1 MFRWCS
7 RRDATSQTNRP
18 GDPGRRGAGYLHS
31 GSARSWSRRLTM
43 GFSEFLGNERIVA
56 ALRGALRSERVPHAL
71 LFTGP
76 RGLGKFTLARMFAQ
90 AATCERLSDDFCG
103 ECATCLRVSQL
114 ADPQKLLEQGL
125 FERGESADAA
135 TVERVPLI
143 LQSHPDVWALVPDPV
158 RLKNPVARPMLR
170 IGQLRAVQRAA
181 YFQPM
186 GRRRVFI
193 LDGAETMRWDVA
205 SVFLKILE
213 EPPGSATLIL
223 TAPSPYALLPTIV
236 SRCLQF
242 HFAPLPQAAVE
253 KILKDKSDL
262 KPADRKL
269 AAELAEGSPGLAIE
283 MNIEQASQQRRNALR
298 ILERAARGE
307 GFAQLFAETAALA
320 KDRESSFE
328 EQIAVF
334 YGLLSDLLELT
345 SGVKQSTLRNALLV
359 KELTALANSVNVTW
373 VMRAIAGFDELHAGA
388 RRNLN
393 RQLGLDALAASLVTT
408 PERGIVSGV

>member
-1 MFRWCS
+1 
-7 RRDATSQTNRP
+7 
-18 GDPGRRGAGYLHS
+18 
-31 GSARSWSRRLTM
+31 M
-43 GFSEFLGNERIVA
+43 GFADFLGNQRIVA
-56 ALRGALRSERVPHAL
+56 ALRGALRSARVPHAL

-76 RGLGKFTLARMFAQ
+76 RGVGKFTLARMFAQ
-90 AATCERLSDDFCG
+90 AANCERLTDDFCG
-103 ECATCLRVSQL
+103 ECATCQRIGLL
-114 ADPQKLLEQGL
+114 ADPQTLMEQGL
-125 FERGESADAA
+125 AERGESADAA

-170 IGQLRAVQRAA
+170 VGQLRAVQRAA

-193 LDGAETMRWDVA
+193 LDGADTMRWDVA
-205 SVFLKILE
+205 NVFLKILE
-213 EPPGSATLIL
+213 EPPGSATLLL
-223 TAPSPYALLPTIV
+223 TAPSPYSLLPTIV

-242 HFAPLPQAAVE
+242 HFAPLPQADVE
-253 KILKDKSDL
+253 KILEDKSDL

-269 AAELAEGSPGLAIE
+269 AAQLAEGSPGLAIE
-283 MNIEQASQQRRNALR
+283 MNLEQAPQQRRNALR
-298 ILERAARGE
+298 ILERSARGE

-328 EQIAVF
+328 EQISVF

-345 SGVKQSTLRNALLV
+345 SGVKQPTLRNVPLA
-359 KELTALANSVNVTW
+359 KELSALANFVNTAW
-373 VMRAIAGFDELHAGA
+373 VMRAISGFDELHAGA

-393 RQLGLDALAASLVTT
+393 RQLGLDALAASLVTI
-408 PERGIVSGV
+408 PERGSISNV

>member
-1 MFRWCS
+1 
-7 RRDATSQTNRP
+7 
-18 GDPGRRGAGYLHS
+18 
-31 GSARSWSRRLTM
+31 M
-43 GFSEFLGNERIVA
+43 GFDDFLGNVRIVA
-56 ALRGALRSERVPHAL
+56 ALRGALRTQRVPHAL
-71 LFTGP
+71 LFSGP
-76 RGLGKFTLARMFAQ
+76 RGVGKFTLARMFAQ
-90 AATCERLSDDFCG
+90 AANCERLADDFCG
-103 ECATCLRVSQL
+103 ECDTCLRISLL
-114 ADPQKLLEQGL
+114 AEPQTLIEQGL
-125 FERGESADAA
+125 AERGESADAA
-135 TVERVPLI
+135 TVERVPLV

-170 IGQLRAVQRAA
+170 VGQLRAVQRAA

-193 LDGAETMRWDVA
+193 LDGADTMRWDVA
-205 SVFLKILE
+205 NVFLKILE

-223 TAPSPYALLPTIV
+223 TAPSPYSLLPTIV

-242 HFAPLPQAAVE
+242 HFAPLPQADVE
-253 KILKDKSDL
+253 KILQDKSDL

-269 AAELAEGSPGLAIE
+269 AAQLAEGSPGLAIE
-283 MNIEQASQQRRNALR
+283 MNIEQAGQQRRNALR

-334 YGLLSDLLELT
+334 YGLLSDLLELA
-345 SGVKQSTLRNALLV
+345 SGVKYPTLRNAPLA
-359 KELTALANSVNVTW
+359 KELSALANSVNIAW
-373 VMRAIAGFDELHAGA
+373 VMRAISGFDELHAGA

-393 RQLGLDALAASLVTT
+393 RQLGLDALAASLVTASG
-408 PERGIVSGV
+408 RGSVSRV